1 MLCLMKNGERGLVNA
16 MPELPPLYY
25 TSPRGQC
32 AVMLLATLRDLYV
45 NDGYGAVAK
54 RQAIDYI
61 KSKHWFE
68 IETDDEKPYKS
79 QRYTTGEPRWHT
91 LIAWARKD
99 GVLRD
104 LVSNQGHDQWGI
116 TAFGRTVIERFQ
128 ENARAG
134 KRPVNECF
142 LWSKDFK
149 KFIFPEYVPAPREA
163 KRPALFYRD
172 QLDAILAE
180 LVA

>member
-1 MLCLMKNGERGLVNA
+1 MKNGERGLVNA

-116 TAFGRTVIERFQ
+116 TAFGEQ
-128 ENARAG
+128 LLN
-134 KRPVNECF
+134 
-142 LWSKDFK
+142 DFK
-149 KFIFPEYVPAPREA
+149 KMPGQENDRLMSVFFGAKTLKNLFSLNMCQPQKRLNVRRSFI
-163 KRPALFYRD
+163 
-172 QLDAILAE
+172 AID
-180 LVA
+180 